1 MIASLY
7 WTFSERLVD
16 LIDLFFKG
24 ITQNALKLGFSV
36 LFKGEPDG
44 SLLWVPE
51 ALGKPSVAAFA
62 LFSAKLVVF
71 HLSLLE
77 ERDVIYPE
85 L

>member
-1 MIASLY
+1 MLFMIIFGY
-7 WTFSERLVD
+7 
-16 LIDLFFKG
+16 LISCLC
-24 ITQNALKLGFSV
+24 T
-36 LFKGEPDG
+36 
-44 SLLWVPE
+44 LLWVPE